1 MTLKRLDIDIQ
12 TLFDDLGEAN
22 KRMKEQKFF
31 TESLQKSMGVNRNRT
46 KSEIKKTYEKI
57 EDNSLKIENIHHN
70 FNSRIIGV
78 ENKIDYIR
86 KFVKSHIKKNVSE
99 TET

>member
-22 KRMKEQKFF
+22 KRVKEQKFH
-31 TESLQKSMGVNRNRT
+31 TESLQKSMAVNRNRT

-57 EDNSLKIENIHHN
+57 EDNTVIENLHHN

-78 ENKIDYIR
+78 ENKVENKVENIL
-86 KFVKSHIKKNVSE
+86 KFLKNHGKNV
-99 TET
+99 TDT